1 MSEAARSAAPPSVP
15 PDAAP
20 TPGTAAPVGWDS
32 RRAAAVERIAIVD
45 DDPMSR
51 KVVGDVLLWAGYSPI
66 AYAEGQSALEGLRV
80 APPSAIIL
88 DLWMPGLDGM
98 ALCRALRDE
107 PSTAHVPI
115 MMLTG
120 STDEE
125 DQVLGFEVGAD
136 DYITKP
142 WSVAVLVAR
151 LKAVLRRAAGPEDT
165 RRIVRTPLVVDP
177 SRREVHLEGKP
188 LNLTPTEFRI
198 LHALA
203 SQPQKI
209 FTRAELL
216 NEDEAA
222 VAGRRSVDV
231 YVHTLRR
238 KLGRHHTLVDTV
250 WGTGYRL
257 GPAGPVR

>member
-1 MSEAARSAAPPSVP
+1 MNGPVKAAEAPDAQRASAAEAQASVGC
-15 PDAAP
+15 AGRRS
-20 TPGTAAPVGWDS
+20 TP
-32 RRAAAVERIAIVD
+32 VERIAIVD

-51 KVVGDVLLWAGYSPI
+51 KVVGDVLLWAGYAPES
-66 AYAEGQSALEGLRV
+66 YAEGQSALEGLK
-80 APPSAIIL
+80 ASPPDAVIL

-98 ALCRALRDE
+98 AVCRALRSD
-107 PSTAHVPI
+107 PATAQLPI

-151 LKAVLRRAAGPEDT
+151 LKAVLRRAAKVDDPKRLVRGPMA
-165 RRIVRTPLVVDP
+165 IDP
-177 SRREVHLEGKP
+177 EHRQVHLEGKP

-198 LHALA
+198 LYALA
-203 SQPQKI
+203 SQPQKV
-209 FTRAELL
+209 FKRAELL
-216 NEDEAA
+216 SEDEGDNGGA
-222 VAGRRSVDV
+222 VRSVDV

-238 KLGRHHTLVDTV
+238 KLGKFHTLVDTV

-257 GPAGPVR
+257 GPPATVR

>member
-1 MSEAARSAAPPSVP
+1 
-15 PDAAP
+15 
-20 TPGTAAPVGWDS
+20 
-32 RRAAAVERIAIVD
+32 
-45 DDPMSR
+45 MSR
-51 KVVGDVLLWAGYSPI
+51 KVVGDVLLSAGYTPV
-66 AYAEGQSALEGLRV
+66 AYAEGESALEGLR
-80 APPSAIIL
+80 ASPPAAIIL

-107 PSTAHVPI
+107 PSTSHVPI

-136 DYITKP
+136 DFITKP

-165 RRIVRTPLVVDP
+165 RKIIRTPLVVDP
-177 SRREVHLEGKP
+177 GRREVHLEGKRV
-188 LNLTPTEFRI
+188 NLTPTEFRI

-216 NEDEAA
+216 NEEEAA
-222 VAGRRSVDV
+222 VVGRRSVDV

-257 GPAGPVR
+257 GPAGPTR